1 MEYIL
6 VIPIVIVCFII
17 VFAVFG
23 VFMLPLMHW
32 EELKRNRKQLNISIT
47 KWDYAQELILVVIIP
62 MSLMGLGVRYLVELL
77 DLKF

>member
-1 MEYIL
+1 
-6 VIPIVIVCFII
+6 VCFII

-32 EELKRNRKQLNISIT
+32 EKLKRNRKQLNISIT

-62 MSLMGLGVRYLVELL
+62 MSLMALGVRYLVELL

>member
-32 EELKRNRKQLNISIT
+32 EKLKRNRKQLNISIT